1 MSLYSFPYALPHIES
16 SPRRVRV
23 LFGGEYIVDTTD
35 ALLVY
40 VLRFMHYCFGS
51 SLMRVRSWLKPNYPF
66 YFFKTKDIPQKYLVD
81 AFQSQK
87 HHLYDIVVGN
97 RRAEAAATLYHD
109 DELDGL
115 IQIEFSVMDAWFEE
129 DEQIYVHPKD
139 PYKVRAADFIWRI
152 SYANALAP
160 RSASTSCSRR
170 GTSASRSTAS
180 RWPTRRA
187 PGCSSRRACPR
198 GTTSRSRTA
207 NSTSSC
213 PPN

>member
-1 MSLYSFPYALPHIES
+1 M
-16 SPRRVRV
+16 
-23 LFGGEYIVDTTD
+23 
-35 ALLVY
+35 
-40 VLRFMHYCFGS
+40 C
-51 SLMRVRSWLKPNYPF
+51 SWLKPNYPF

-109 DELDGL
+109 HELDGL

-129 DEQIYVHPKD
+129 YEQIYVHPKD
-139 PYKVRAADFIWRI
+139 PYKVRAATVILI
-152 SYANALAP
+152 PYANTLVP

-180 RWPTRRA
+180 RWPTRHA
-187 PGCSSRRACPR
+187 PACSSRRACPR
-198 GTTSRSRTA
+198 GTISRSRTA
-207 NSTSSC
+207 SSTSSC
-213 PPN
+213 RPN